1 MIGAPNTANWGCAEA
16 TGGAIYVLLLTL
28 VFTLFVCAAL
38 GCVGWLAGHWKWL
51 GVGGWFGL
59 LVSEQKA

>member
-1 MIGAPNTANWGCAEA
+1 MLGQPNWGSAEA

-28 VFTLFVCAAL
+28 VFTLLWCAAL
-38 GCVGWLAGHWKWL
+38 GVCGWLAGHRVWL
-51 GVGGWFGL
+51 GEGGWFGL